1 MFPGAVSQWSEEQI
15 IFVHLCGYYHNIM
28 NEDKKPDDYT
38 FAHDVLLERWVDN
51 KKKQEKSKK
60 GNGRQGRHSASNHA
74 EIIEFG

>member
-1 MFPGAVSQWSEEQI
+1 
-15 IFVHLCGYYHNIM
+15 M